1 MFEIQINAN
10 NETRTVAVEEIGAG
24 GRATTLVDVF
34 GMDAVQEFL
43 GVGVEDICEAVEELN
58 GTAVPD
64 AFRATLLGAAIT
76 DDMTVTVDIDI
87 DTNEEEGADDE
98 EEHGADSAVGTP
110 GVATVYTSGGLQATN
125 IEITC
130 GVTSL
135 RDAIYNDCVRSRSG
149 MSDAQISN
157 CDIMVNDSVV
167 PADKLD
173 LVKCNNGDRIVLSIR
188 SCHSK
193 GC

>member
-1 MFEIQINAN
+1 MLPRELIHDSNAN
-10 NETRTVAVEEIGAG
+10 NATRTIAVEEIGANG
-24 GRATTLVDVF
+24 KAPTLVDVF
-34 GMDAVQEFL
+34 GMDAVQDFL
-43 GVGVEDICEAVEELN
+43 GQDVDNICEAVEEIN

-64 AFRATLLGAAIT
+64 AFRSTLLNAAIT
-76 DDMTVTVDIDI
+76 ENMVVAVDIDV
-87 DTNEEEGADDE
+87 TPEEDEGAQNE
-98 EEHGADSAVGTP
+98 AESEVGAP

-149 MSDAQISN
+149 MSDAQLSN

-167 PADKLD
+167 SADSLD

-188 SCHSK
+188 TCHSK

>member
-10 NETRTVAVEEIGAG
+10 NATRTIAVEEIGANG
-24 GRATTLVDVF
+24 KAPTLVDVF
-34 GMDAVQEFL
+34 GMDAVQDFL
-43 GVGVEDICEAVEELN
+43 GQDVDNICEAVEEIN

-64 AFRATLLGAAIT
+64 AFRSMLLNAAIT
-76 DDMTVTVDIDI
+76 ENMVVAVDIDV
-87 DTNEEEGADDE
+87 TPEEDEGAQNE
-98 EEHGADSAVGTP
+98 VESEVGAP

-149 MSDAQISN
+149 MSDAQLSN

-167 PADKLD
+167 SADSLD
-173 LVKCNNGDRIVLSIR
+173 IVKCNNGDRIVLSIR
-188 SCHSK
+188 TCHSK

>member
-10 NETRTVAVEEIGAG
+10 NATRTIAVEEIGANG
-24 GRATTLVDVF
+24 KAPTLVDVF
-34 GMDAVQEFL
+34 GMDAVQGFL
-43 GVGVEDICEAVEELN
+43 GQDADSICEAVEEIN

-64 AFRATLLGAAIT
+64 AFRSTLLNAAIT
-76 DDMTVTVDIDI
+76 EDMVVAVDIDVAA
-87 DTNEEEGADDE
+87 EEDEGDQDE
-98 EEHGADSAVGTP
+98 VGAP
-110 GVATVYTSGGLQATN
+110 GVVTVYTSGGLQATN

-149 MSDAQISN
+149 MSDAQLSN
-157 CDIMVNDSVV
+157 CDIMVNDGVV
-167 PADKLD
+167 LADALD
-173 LVKCNNGDRIVLSIR
+173 HVVCNNGDRIVLSIR
-188 SCHSK
+188 TCHSK

>member
-10 NETRTVAVEEIGAG
+10 NATRTIAVEEIGANG
-24 GRATTLVDVF
+24 KAPTLVDVF
-34 GMDAVQEFL
+34 GMDAVQDFL
-43 GVGVEDICEAVEELN
+43 GQDADNICEAVEEIN

-64 AFRATLLGAAIT
+64 AFRSTLLNAAIT
-76 DDMTVTVDIDI
+76 EDMVVAVDIDVAA
-87 DTNEEEGADDE
+87 EEDEGDQNQVE
-98 EEHGADSAVGTP
+98 SEVGAP

-149 MSDAQISN
+149 MSDAQLSN
-157 CDIMVNDSVV
+157 CDIMVNDGVV
-167 PADKLD
+167 AADALD
-173 LVKCNNGDRIVLSIR
+173 RVVCNNGDRIVLSIR
-188 SCHSK
+188 TCHSK